1 MQGLGIGRFGIGGLA
16 RQGITTPSI
25 KSPNHP
31 LLSTFLHS
39 YPLIKISVRFI
50 SVYAKPYNP
59 INQPSKPILSGY
71 QTIALVT
78 YCPYQTSV
86 IGHMIKPLY
95 LDYLGY
101 EVCYGGITTFFTF
114 PPIYGIMV

>member
-1 MQGLGIGRFGIGGLA
+1 MPAMEIGRFGIGGLA
-16 RQGITTPSI
+16 CQRITKPFK

-50 SVYAKPYNP
+50 FVYAKPYNP
-59 INQPSKPILSGY
+59 INQPSKPILRGY
-71 QTIALVT
+71 QTIILVP

-86 IGHMIKPLY
+86 IGHIVKPSY
-95 LDYLGY
+95 GGY
-101 EVCYGGITTFFTF
+101 GVCYYTRGITTFFTF
-114 PPIYGIMV
+114 PPIYGIMVL